1 VVTFITRKQDDMGA
15 KDQGA
20 DATAGR
26 WLTIPRTLCFVT
38 HGDDI
43 LLLKRAAHKRVYP
56 GRYNGLG
63 GHLERDEDPLTGAMR
78 EVLEETGLAVKSAEF
93 CGVIHVDAGED
104 TGILV
109 FVFKAEAA
117 SRQFADSDE
126 GTLEWVP
133 RARIGELP
141 VVEDL
146 PAMLARIFDDPRPL
160 PFFAHSSYDS
170 NDEQI
175 LAFAHPNDRDLI
187 AK

>member
-1 VVTFITRKQDDMGA
+1 MGA

-38 HGDDI
+38 HGNDI
-43 LLLKRAAHKRVYP
+43 LLLKRAQHKRVYP

-63 GHLERDEDPLTGAMR
+63 GHIERDEDPLTSAIR
-78 EVLEETGLAVKSAEF
+78 EVQEETGLDVTNVEF
-93 CGVIHVDAGED
+93 CGIIHVDAGAE

-109 FVFKAEAA
+109 FVFKAEALD
-117 SRQFADSDE
+117 RQFADTSE

-133 RARIGELP
+133 RDRIGSLP

-146 PAMLARIFDDPRPL
+146 PAVLARIFDDHRPL

-175 LAFAHPNDRDLI
+175 LLFAHPSEANL
-187 AK
+187 AGK